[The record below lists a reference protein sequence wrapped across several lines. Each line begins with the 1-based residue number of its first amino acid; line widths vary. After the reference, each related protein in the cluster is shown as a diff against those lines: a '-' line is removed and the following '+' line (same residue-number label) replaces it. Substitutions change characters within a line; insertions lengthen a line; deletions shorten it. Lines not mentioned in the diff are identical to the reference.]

1 MNINELKQR
10 PELFEKAYCNYCDNE
25 LDYDWWGFAIEDIK
39 SQWAEKKL
47 DVYNVYFDLYQRYAT
62 FEGEMDTRDFL
73 KMQGLEETHLALA
86 ALHSTGDSATL
97 KAYTSQRCNMQR
109 AEISDTD
116 AHYLQYQTLPC
127 GIFEGM
133 DEDDWEELVGRDV
146 GSVVEAWEDFCRDIA
161 HDMLRRFED
170 EYEYLTSK
178 EAFIEWADASEVEF
192 EDGDD

>member
-1 MNINELKQR
+1 MNITELQQHPK
-10 PELFEKAYCNYCDNE
+10 LFEEAYRSYCADGM
-25 LDYDWWGFAIEDIK
+25 DYDWWGFAIEDIK

-47 DVYNVYFDLYQRYAT
+47 DVYDVYFDLYQRYAT

-109 AEISDTD
+109 AEIDEND
-116 AHYLQYQTLPC
+116 AYYLQCQTTPR

-133 DEDDWEELVGRDV
+133 DEDEWQELVGREID
-146 GSVVEAWEDFCRDIA
+146 SITAAWEDFCNDLSYE
-161 HDMLRRFED
+161 MLRQLNAEH
-170 EYEYLTSK
+170 EHLTSE
-178 EAFIEWADASEVEF
+178 EAFIEWADANEIEF
-192 EDGDD
+192 EDDE